1 MNVFT
6 EEQMHRP
13 LFEEP
18 TPALSRADQWSEPLG
33 FLIGGGANQP
43 FQHLGQQYYDA
54 ADTLVECIK
63 HKHIADYKVANPV
76 LYLYRHSIELFLKAI
91 MQGAARTHSLD
102 SLAEEYRVFIKAE
115 FDADVPEWI
124 IGRMKELGA
133 IDPNSTAFRYN
144 MTYDRTTKSDHPVD
158 GEYHVNLHH
167 LQSAM
172 SVLVTALV
180 GTIAAVACGEGK
192 SAR

>member
-1 MNVFT
+1 MSVFSG
-6 EEQMHRP
+6 EQMYRP

-18 TPALSRADQWSEPLG
+18 TAGIARPDGWSPPYG
-33 FLIGGGANQP
+33 FLIGGGANLSL
-43 FQHLGQQYYDA
+43 QHLGQQYFDA
-54 ADTLVECIK
+54 AYVLGEAIR
-63 HKHIADYKVANPV
+63 AQQWEDYRLANPV

-102 SLAEEYRVFIKAE
+102 SLAEEYQQFIKDE

-124 IGRMKELGA
+124 VGRMKELGT

-144 MTYDRTTKSDHPVD
+144 VVYDKATKADVPVD
-158 GEYHVNLHH
+158 GEYHVDLAH

-172 SVLVTALV
+172 LALNTVLVGV
-180 GTIAAVACGEGK
+180 IAAVACGEGK

>member
-1 MNVFT
+1 MSVFT

-18 TPALSRADQWSEPLG
+18 TADIARANGWSPPYG
-33 FLIGGGANQP
+33 FLIGGGANLSP
-43 FQHLGQQYYDA
+43 QHLGQQYFDA
-54 ADTLVECIK
+54 AFVLSEAIRTQQWE
-63 HKHIADYKVANPV
+63 DYRLANPV

-91 MQGAARTHSLD
+91 MRGAAKTHSLD
-102 SLAEEYRVFIKAE
+102 DLAEEYRRFIKDE
-115 FDADVPEWI
+115 FNADVPEWI
-124 IGRMKELGA
+124 IARMKELAA

-144 MTYDRTTKSDHPVD
+144 VVYDKATKSDVPVD
-158 GEYHVNLHH
+158 GEYHVDLAH

-172 SVLVTALV
+172 LALNTALV
-180 GTIAAVACGEGK
+180 GVIAAVACGEGA